1 MKKNI
6 FNSLAILFFLTSCST
21 SKHSISNNNQ
31 TEKKEH
37 MELKNISPIEKVGSK
52 KLKMSHWVS
61 HTEIIID
68 ATPEQVWSV
77 LTDTESYPNWN
88 EIILKMDGKIED
100 KGKVDVLFKAGPK
113 AKPQLFHNTLFVED
127 GEQFYWSQVQ
137 TMGIKDRH
145 CFRVEAMDDGKTKFI
160 QSDQALG
167 GMTWLIGKTA
177 VNIQQTVYPMFN
189 RSLKAEVERRYPKS
203 KN

>member
-1 MKKNI
+1 
-6 FNSLAILFFLTSCST
+6 
-21 SKHSISNNNQ
+21 
-31 TEKKEH
+31 
-37 MELKNISPIEKVGSK
+37 MELKNISPIEKVGYQ

-88 EIILKMDGKIED
+88 EIILKMDGKIQD

-113 AKPQLFHNTLFVED
+113 AKPQWFHHEAIFVVE
-127 GEQFYWSQVQ
+127 GVEFYWSDVQ

-145 CFRVEAMDDGKTKFI
+145 CFRVEATNDGKTRFI
-160 QSDQALG
+160 HSDQVSG
-167 GMTWLIGKTA
+167 GMTWLFGKIAINT
-177 VNIQQTVYPMFN
+177 QMSVYPMFN
-189 RSLKAEVERRYPKS
+189 RSLKAEVERRYAQET
-203 KN
+203 

>member
-1 MKKNI
+1 MDH
-6 FNSLAILFFLTSCST
+6 THT
-21 SKHSISNNNQ
+21 
-31 TEKKEH
+31 KET
-37 MELKNISPIEKVGSK
+37 MELKNISPIEKVGYE
-52 KLKMSHWVS
+52 KLKMSHWIS

-77 LTDTESYPNWN
+77 LTDTGSYPNWN

-113 AKPQLFHNTLFVED
+113 AKPQLFHNNLFVEE
-127 GEQFYWSQVQ
+127 GVEFYWSQVQ
-137 TMGIKDRH
+137 AMGIKDRH
-145 CFRVEAMDDGKTKFI
+145 CFRVEATKDGKTRFI

-167 GMTWLIGKTA
+167 GLSWLIGKMA
-177 VNIQQTVYPMFN
+177 VNIQLNVYPMFN
-189 RSLKAEVERRYPKS
+189 RSLKAEVERRYPIE